1 MATKTTNKTTKKKQT
16 KSSGKCGRPGG
27 NPDLDAYKWEPK
39 VPGKPKSNNLTV
51 RVDDDMFK
59 VRSIPNWQDKVR
71 AKIDELLQEQ
81 AIAPTSKSETY
92 PTGGGAGA
100 GVE

>member
-1 MATKTTNKTTKKKQT
+1 MATKTTNKTTNRTTKKKQT
-16 KSSGKCGRPGG
+16 ESSSKCGRPGG

-59 VRSIPNWQDKVR
+59 VRQLPNWQDKIR
-71 AKIDELLQEQ
+71 AKIDELLE
-81 AIAPTSKSETY
+81 EER
-92 PTGGGAGA
+92 AGNTA
-100 GVE
+100 SG

>member
-1 MATKTTNKTTKKKQT
+1 MATKTTNKTKTKKQT
-16 KSSGKCGRPGG
+16 KTSGRCGRPGG

-59 VRSIPNWQDKVR
+59 VKNIPNWQDKLR
-71 AKIDELLQEQ
+71 SKIDELLQEEG
-81 AIAPTSKSETY
+81 IATSTEKH
-92 PTGGGAGA
+92 PTGGGAG
-100 GVE
+100 VVVK